1 VFGFV
6 TKNTGQKMQVA
17 PGHRLLPLER
27 WFALFILE
35 RRRTHRTSSP
45 SLLDQN
51 YGPEGI
57 ALMAAG
63 MVTAFP
69 GQVIVC
75 IGIVL
80 LLASGGHGPLLVAGY
95 WLMGTGVLLII
106 PGSIRYV
113 QGIYAGRRFRG
124 DRPFVKRP

>member
-1 VFGFV
+1 
-6 TKNTGQKMQVA
+6 
-17 PGHRLLPLER
+17 
-27 WFALFILE
+27 
-35 RRRTHRTSSP
+35 
-45 SLLDQN
+45 
-51 YGPEGI
+51 
-57 ALMAAG
+57 MAAG

-80 LLASGGHGPLLVAGY
+80 LLASGDHGSLLTIAY
-95 WLMGTGVLLII
+95 WLMCVGVVLLL
-106 PGSIRYV
+106 PGSIRYI

>member
-1 VFGFV
+1 
-6 TKNTGQKMQVA
+6 
-17 PGHRLLPLER
+17 LLPPER
-27 WFALFILE
+27 WFASFILE
-35 RRRTHRTSSP
+35 RRRTRRTSSP
-45 SLLDQN
+45 SRLDQN

-80 LLASGGHGPLLVAGY
+80 LLASGDHGSLLTIAY
-95 WLMGTGVLLII
+95 WLMCVGVVLLL
-106 PGSIRYV
+106 PGSIRYI